1 MILSRIFTQNAL
13 KPATLWHNSPL
24 QFLGSKLNHW
34 KHLEMLDFIIDNA
47 WAAEAPQQGGIMS
60 LLPLFILFAVFW
72 FFLIRPQMKQAK
84 EHRTMVEALAKGD
97 EIITNGGML
106 GKIKE
111 IGDNFIVLEIAKEVQ
126 VKIQKNA
133 VSATLPKGTIK
144 TL

>member
-1 MILSRIFTQNAL
+1 
-13 KPATLWHNSPL
+13 
-24 QFLGSKLNHW
+24 
-34 KHLEMLDFIIDNA
+34 MLDFFINNA
-47 WAAEAPQQGGIMS
+47 WAAEAPQSGGLLS

-84 EHRTMVEALAKGD
+84 EHRSMVTALAKGD
-97 EIITNGGML
+97 EVVTNGGML

-111 IGDNFIVLEIAKEVQ
+111 VGDNFIVLEIAKEIQ

-133 VSATLPKGTIK
+133 ISTILPKGTMK

>member
-1 MILSRIFTQNAL
+1 
-13 KPATLWHNSPL
+13 
-24 QFLGSKLNHW
+24 
-34 KHLEMLDFIIDNA
+34 MLDFFINNA
-47 WAAEAPQQGGIMS
+47 WAVDAPQASGIMS
-60 LLPLFILFAVFW
+60 MLPLFILFAVFW

-97 EIITNGGML
+97 EIVTNGGML

-111 IGDNFIVLEIAKEVQ
+111 VGDNFIVLEIAKEVQ

-133 VSATLPKGTIK
+133 ISATMPKGTMK